1 MHGVDPWAQSAPLYD
16 GAPQYGEPLTHG
28 RPAGYDEP
36 TDPRFDRPATGYP
49 PLRYSPPDYA
59 PPGYTASGYR
69 PTDGYGDGYLE
80 DLDQPGPSGRRTAGQ
95 RMRPIAI
102 SGTIAAILISIG
114 LILALLSP
122 ALSGKTSAR
131 TPNLPGVLDT
141 PPVGTLAPQP
151 APQVPVDSPEPSG
164 EQSAP
169 PTTAP
174 PADGNAAA
182 ENAVVTLVNNERRAA
197 RCDPVQVD
205 PRLAE
210 AARQHSID
218 MATGGFL
225 SHQGSD
231 GSSANDRMRAAGFNA
246 PLSETI
252 ARGFTSSRD
261 VVRAW
266 LRSRADRSRIVD
278 CDAGS
283 VGVSV
288 VVANDGTPYWT
299 QNFGQ

>member
-1 MHGVDPWAQSAPLYD
+1 LHN
-16 GAPQYGEPLTHG
+16 GAAQYGEPLTYG
-28 RPAGYDEP
+28 RPAAYDEP
-36 TDPRFDRPATGYP
+36 TDPRFDRPASGYP
-49 PLRYSPPDYA
+49 PLRYAPPDYAPPDYA
-59 PPGYTASGYR
+59 PPGYTALGYR
-69 PTDGYGDGYLE
+69 PTDGYRDGYPE
-80 DLDQPGPSGRRTAGQ
+80 AVDQRGRAGRFATGQ

-102 SGTIAAILISIG
+102 SGMVAAILISIG

-122 ALSGKTSAR
+122 ALSGKPSAKT

-141 PPVGTLAPQP
+141 LPAGTLAPQP
-151 APQVPVDSPEPSG
+151 APQVPTDSPEPSG
-164 EQSAP
+164 DQP
-169 PTTAP
+169 PTPTAAP
-174 PADGNAAA
+174 QADGNAAA
-182 ENAVVTLVNNERRAA
+182 ETAVVTLVNNERRAA
-197 RCDPVQVD
+197 RCDPVRVD
-205 PRLAE
+205 PRLAD

-225 SHQGSD
+225 NHEGSD

-252 ARGFTSSRD
+252 ARGFKSSRD

-266 LRSRADRSRIVD
+266 LRSRADRARIVD

-288 VVANDGTPYWT
+288 VVASDGTPYWT
-299 QNFGQ
+299 QNFGR